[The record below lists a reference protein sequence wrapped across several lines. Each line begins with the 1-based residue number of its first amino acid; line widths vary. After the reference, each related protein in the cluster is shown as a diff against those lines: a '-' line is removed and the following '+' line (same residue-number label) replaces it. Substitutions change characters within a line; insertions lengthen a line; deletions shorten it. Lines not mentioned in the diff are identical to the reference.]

1 MEPIPHTARD
11 DVILA
16 PESRIMDHR
25 RQELE
30 QELPAASV
38 IAFNTSVVRAATT
51 AILAVPTRIAPRV
64 VGLKAAAQVE
74 SIIRGV
80 IVEVLQGLSKL
91 EVLPASGHTT
101 TRADEAV

>member
-1 MEPIPHTARD
+1 
-11 DVILA
+11 
-16 PESRIMDHR
+16 MDHR

-80 IVEVLQGLSKL
+80 IVEVLQGCRSSKSCPRPGTRRRVPMKQSNL
-91 EVLPASGHTT
+91 EAWQRYQTSSRPGNSG
-101 TRADEAV
+101 A

>member
-1 MEPIPHTARD
+1 
-11 DVILA
+11 
-16 PESRIMDHR
+16 MDHR

>member
-1 MEPIPHTARD
+1 
-11 DVILA
+11 V
-16 PESRIMDHR
+16 
-25 RQELE
+25 
-30 QELPAASV
+30 PAASV

-64 VGLKAAAQVE
+64 VGLKAAAHVE

-91 EVLPASGHTT
+91 EVLPASG
-101 TRADEAV
+101 TRRRAPMKQSNLEAWQRYQTSSRPGNSGA